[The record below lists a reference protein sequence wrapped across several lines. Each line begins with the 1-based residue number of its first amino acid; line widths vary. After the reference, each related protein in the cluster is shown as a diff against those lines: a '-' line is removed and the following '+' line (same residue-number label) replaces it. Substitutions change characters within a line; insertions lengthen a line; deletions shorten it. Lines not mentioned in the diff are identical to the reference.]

1 MTIKYKFGAG
11 AEVGAE
17 VGDGGGTRY
26 PGMETN
32 GLLLLLLPLGMS
44 TNILWSLSAS
54 IFAYTRGNLYCFLCK
69 NG

>member
-44 TNILWSLSAS
+44 TNIL
-54 IFAYTRGNLYCFLCK
+54 
-69 NG
+69 